1 MDYFP
6 TFIKVKDKTVL
17 VIGGTKDAL
26 HKVRLLRKSSAKIII
41 FGTIQD
47 ETLQHWAD
55 EGVVEHYQRSVS
67 KHDLSYAAF
76 AYIGTDDVKERDHAI
91 ALFNNAALPYSVID
105 DKERSSFITPA
116 LVDRD
121 PVVIAIGTEGTG
133 PIIARDIKARIEAE
147 LPAMAG
153 VIAKVAGAFRPRVDH
168 LPHGSA
174 RRKFWQCYLDD
185 IVPHLGDLSTSEAE
199 RYLERGLEHL
209 LAQHQAEYQSGHQSG
224 PVSFPRQRMPL
235 NSIWV
240 VNTAA
245 GSPDLLTRQA
255 LTLLHD
261 ADLILYHD
269 QTPIMML
276 ELTRREASKI
286 SWGQGELSPEKLSRI
301 AQHVLN
307 GKSVVVM
314 SPSHELPFDGASF
327 NEIGITFKRA
337 AFVQTNPNS
346 AAQILLP
353 KQHETLPQKMRGVS

>member
-17 VIGGTKDAL
+17 VIGGTEDAL

-41 FGTIQD
+41 FGAIQD

-55 EGVVEHYQRSVS
+55 EGVVVHNKRSVS
-67 KHDLSYAAF
+67 KSDLSLAAF
-76 AYIGTDDVKERDHAI
+76 AYIGSDDDKERDHAI

-147 LPAMAG
+147 LPSMTG

-168 LPHGSA
+168 LPHGST
-174 RRKFWQCYLDD
+174 RRKFWQRYLDE
-185 IVPHLGDLSTSEAE
+185 IVPFLGDLSASEAE
-199 RYLERGLEHL
+199 SYLEQGLEHL
-209 LAQHQAEYQSGHQSG
+209 LAQYQTEYQLGRQSG
-224 PVSFPRQRMPL
+224 PVSFHHQSASL

-245 GSPDLLTRQA
+245 ENPDLLTRQA

-261 ADLILYHD
+261 ADFILYHH
-269 QTPIMML
+269 QTPIMIL
-276 ELTRREASKI
+276 ELTRREASKMP
-286 SWGQGELSPEKLSRI
+286 WGQGELSGVKFSWV
-301 AQHVLN
+301 AQQALN

-314 SPSHELPFDGASF
+314 TPSHELPFDEASLA
-327 NEIGITFKRA
+327 EIGIALKKA
-337 AFVQTNPNS
+337 AFVQPNPNS
-346 AAQILLP
+346 VRQIHLP
-353 KQHETLPQKMRGVS
+353 KQHDNLQQRMRGVS